1 MSQPEELK
9 EIEKLLTPFNID
21 YQVLDIEFDQKS
33 LIQARSR
40 TTVMYLDK
48 TEYRSLQEIIADYVD
63 LRSRIQ
69 SSNQG
74 ASNQEVSNQEV
85 PNNQARTSTQNSSS
99 NTQNSLNPSTEVPD
113 LNTDTIADCSSIPN
127 FL

>member
-74 ASNQEVSNQEV
+74 ASNQEI
-85 PNNQARTSTQNSSS
+85 PNNQARTPTQNSSS
-99 NTQNSLNPSTEVPD
+99 NTQNSLNPSTEAPD
-113 LNTDTIADCSSIPN
+113 LNTDTIDEGES
-127 FL
+127 